1 MLQCIRKPNS
11 AQSTS
16 LCYPA
21 VRANHGCFSN
31 QARARQSLAA
41 ANDVCE
47 LRRKV
52 RRLSAAVATSRAG
65 PHQPRSDRA
74 DPHRRW
80 EWALRRAHRELSWWS
95 CEALLVSRDSKC
107 TFQVPTRL
115 GSGHCG
121 LQGLPAREKAVGRW
135 QNSAPRDSQN
145 GIMEYGR
152 SSRSV

>member
-1 MLQCIRKPNS
+1 MSENS
-11 AQSTS
+11 ALSALLRRRAEY
-16 LCYPA
+16 LCYRFAQPPK
-21 VRANHGCFSN
+21 
-31 QARARQSLAA
+31 
-41 ANDVCE
+41 CE
-47 LRRKV
+47 LVHTCRFRR
-52 RRLSAAVATSRAG
+52 SSSAVATSREG
-65 PHQPRSDRA
+65 HRWPRLNLEV
-74 DPHRRW
+74 PYRRW